1 MDANRDHQPDTPPAA
16 AEDSAGARR
25 LTWDAAAGLRE
36 VWVPIGYLPRGVAF
50 GDDFPAPIR
59 HDAQQQRLWYRGH
72 MTHARYQFLRGLS
85 ADLPY
90 QLAIDRL
97 FVASAPVAEPSSGR
111 SRFWL
116 AVAGGAAVA
125 ALVLAGAIWLS
136 APGPAGPE
144 PLDDLLELLDD
155 DEEDDVM
162 VDADPD
168 DLVDPAASPAAA
180 EPDAASDVD
189 VGSG

>member
-1 MDANRDHQPDTPPAA
+1 MDASRDRQPDTPPAA
-16 AEDSAGARR
+16 AEDSARARR

-36 VWVPIGYLPRGVAF
+36 AWVPIGYLPRGVEF

-97 FVASAPVAEPSSGR
+97 FVATAPVAEPASGR
-111 SRFWL
+111 SRTWL
-116 AVAGGAAVA
+116 AVAGVS

-144 PLDDLLELLDD
+144 PLDDFLELLDE

-162 VDADPD
+162 VDADPE
-168 DLVDPAASPAAA
+168 DLVDPAASPPASS
-180 EPDAASDVD
+180 PDAADDADVSN
-189 VGSG
+189 G